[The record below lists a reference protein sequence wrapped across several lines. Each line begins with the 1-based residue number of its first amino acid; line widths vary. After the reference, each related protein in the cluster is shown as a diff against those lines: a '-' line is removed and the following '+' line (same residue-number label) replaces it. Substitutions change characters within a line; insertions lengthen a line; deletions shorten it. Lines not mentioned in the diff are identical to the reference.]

1 MRGKAVGMMVA
12 LGIVL
17 GLSWEAKGEIYVW
30 TDERGVVH
38 MTDQWANVPE
48 SMRSQVSVRESSPVS
63 RDALPIDEPRE
74 SMMSPVEPHPEK
86 PSPLQMPSDLAEMP
100 PPTVWSP
107 SVAPDLRGTSV
118 LIPDYR
124 PFVHR
129 PKKPSPPFP
138 YNVRLDPYDKDF
150 VWVGPN
156 RVPKDTFTYPRVSL
170 DQQAQFRDRIR
181 RLEQRRS
188 KPPKA
193 APTPPVRP

>member
-1 MRGKAVGMMVA
+1 VRAKALGLVVV

-17 GLSWEAKGEIYVW
+17 GFPWEGKAEIYVW

-48 SMRSQVSVRESSPVS
+48 SMRSRVSVRESSP
-63 RDALPIDEPRE
+63 ALSDVMPTSEPVGSVTLSAEPR
-74 SMMSPVEPHPEK
+74 PEEA
-86 PSPLQMPSDLAEMP
+86 SPLQMSSDLAETP
-100 PPTVWSP
+100 PPTVSSP
-107 SVAPDLRGTSV
+107 SGALDSRGTSV
-118 LIPDYR
+118 LIPDHR

-129 PKKPSPPFP
+129 SKKPSPPFP
-138 YNVRLDPYDKDF
+138 YNVRLDPYDKNF
-150 VWVGPN
+150 VWVGPS

-170 DQQAQFRDRIR
+170 EQQAQFRDRIR

>member
-1 MRGKAVGMMVA
+1 MRVRALEMVMA

-17 GLSWEAKGEIYVW
+17 GLSWEVKAEIYIW

-38 MTDQWANVPE
+38 MTDQWPNVPE
-48 SMRSQVSVRESSPVS
+48 SMRSRVSVRESSPVS
-63 RDALPIDEPRE
+63 SDDLAASEPTGRT
-74 SMMSPVEPHPEK
+74 MSPVEPRAET
-86 PSPLQMPSDLAEMP
+86 PSPLQMPADLTETP
-100 PPTVWSP
+100 PPTVSSP
-107 SVAPDLRGTSV
+107 SVAPDSRDTSV

-181 RLEQRRS
+181 RLEQSRS
-188 KPPKA
+188 KPSKA
-193 APTPPVRP
+193 APALPVRP

>member
-1 MRGKAVGMMVA
+1 MRVKALGMVVA
-12 LGIVL
+12 LGIIL
-17 GLSWEAKGEIYVW
+17 GLSSEAKAEIYVW

-38 MTDQWANVPE
+38 MTDQWARVPE
-48 SMRSQVSVRESSPVS
+48 SMRSRVSVRESSPVL
-63 RDALPIDEPRE
+63 RDALPISEPAG
-74 SMMSPVEPHPEK
+74 SVVSPVEPRPEK
-86 PSPLQMPSDLAEMP
+86 TSPLQMPPDLAETP
-100 PPTVWSP
+100 PPTTSPP
-107 SVAPDLRGTSV
+107 SVAPDSRDTSV

-193 APTPPVRP
+193 APTPPARP